1 MTIDVLICTCGS
13 GILKVSNVLTRSRED
28 VRYIVSFQYDYEAE
42 LNLIPDDLL
51 SRKDV
56 DVVKSKSHGLSVN
69 RNNALRSSKGDIILF
84 ADDDNRYTWGDFDRI
99 LYVFDERPD
108 VDIVCFRSAGYDGV
122 FCRDFPKES
131 FNLNRMPHGYYV
143 RSCEIAMRRRNDYPE
158 FDEHF
163 GLGSEYLACGEEEVF
178 IHDALKQD
186 FRIFY
191 YPLTIV
197 RTDSDTTGSQFNK
210 LAAVRRSK
218 GAVLAAI
225 HGAAVA
231 YLHVIKYAAFHVHG
245 MSRLVALKDMCK
257 GIAYAK
263 KIGRC

>member
-108 VDIVCFRSAGYDGV
+108 VDIVCFRSAGYDGAL
-122 FCRDFPKES
+122 CRDFPKES

-143 RSCEIAMRRRNDYPE
+143 RSCEIAMRRRNDYP
-158 FDEHF
+158 
-163 GLGSEYLACGEEEVF
+163 
-178 IHDALKQD
+178 
-186 FRIFY
+186 
-191 YPLTIV
+191 
-197 RTDSDTTGSQFNK
+197 
-210 LAAVRRSK
+210 
-218 GAVLAAI
+218 
-225 HGAAVA
+225 
-231 YLHVIKYAAFHVHG
+231 
-245 MSRLVALKDMCK
+245 
-257 GIAYAK
+257 
-263 KIGRC
+263 